1 MRVEVRPDERFSARY
16 PHELSARVTI
26 CTRDQR
32 VFIKEQNGYEGDLT
46 NPMPWERTVEKF
58 HWLTEAFAMRS
69 FPASSL
75 GQ

>member
-1 MRVEVRPDERFSARY
+1 
-16 PHELSARVTI
+16 VTI

-58 HWLTEAFAMRS
+58 HWLTEAFADEELPSKLIGAVALIGLIDSRLRS
-69 FPASSL
+69 NRSW
-75 GQ
+75 